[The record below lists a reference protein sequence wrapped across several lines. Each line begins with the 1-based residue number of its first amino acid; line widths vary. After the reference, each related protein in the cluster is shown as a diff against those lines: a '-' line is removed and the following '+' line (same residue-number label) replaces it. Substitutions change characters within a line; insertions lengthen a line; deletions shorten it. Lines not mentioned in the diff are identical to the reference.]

1 MNLSTTQNFVKIAQS
16 LAGIA
21 LLRRDD
27 VYCCL
32 IASCCQITHGAP
44 LCQLSLRL
52 YFAVE
57 SLVEVGQLICELWL
71 NNPFLNM
78 TAISNVEFLKKYN
91 FVVIWV
97 GAFNIRC
104 IVPNVIKIVQFLHKN
119 IVT

>member
-32 IASCCQITHGAP
+32 IASCCQITHGAFV
-44 LCQLSLRL
+44 SLRL

-57 SLVEVGQLICELWL
+57 NFVEVGQLICELWL
-71 NNPFLNM
+71 NNPFLSM
-78 TAISNVEFLKKYN
+78 TAISNVEF
-91 FVVIWV
+91 
-97 GAFNIRC
+97 
-104 IVPNVIKIVQFLHKN
+104 
-119 IVT
+119 

>member
-1 MNLSTTQNFVKIAQS
+1 MNLSKTQNFVKIAQS

-32 IASCCQITHGAP
+32 IASCQITHAAFV
-44 LCQLSLRL
+44 SMRL

-57 SLVEVGQLICELWL
+57 HFVEVGQLIYELWL

-104 IVPNVIKIVQFLHKN
+104 IVPNVIKIVQFLHEN